1 MNLQN
6 VHLQFITHYTE
17 KYSYIDSAKI
27 ALEGGCRWIQLRMK
41 DVPETTLEHHA
52 LIIQEMCRNYGATF
66 IIDDNVFLAKKI
78 KADGVHLGKND
89 MPITE
94 ARRIL
99 GEDFIIGGTVNTFE
113 DILKI
118 MDNVQ
123 VGISTNSVTEEL
135 KVQSPMVQ
143 QSMVNYFG
151 CGPFRFTHTK
161 QKLSPILGIE
171 GYKEI
176 VKKKLEQNIDIPIVA
191 IGGITNADI
200 PHILETGIDGIA
212 LSSSILKAENPIEE
226 MKNIVSTIKNLKQ

>member
-6 VHLQFITHYTE
+6 IHLQFITHYTD
-17 KYSYIDSAKI
+17 KCSYIDSAKI

-41 DVPETTLEHHA
+41 DVSETILEHHA
-52 LIIQEMCRNYGATF
+52 LIIQEMCKEYGATF
-66 IIDDNVFLAKKI
+66 IIDDNVHLVKKI
-78 KADGVHLGKND
+78 NADGVHLGKND

-99 GEDFIIGGTVNTFE
+99 GDDFIIGATVNTFE

-118 MDNVQ
+118 TN
-123 VGISTNSVTEEL
+123 GLSSTANS
-135 KVQSPMVQ
+135 QRP
-143 QSMVNYFG
+143 MVNYFG